1 MSGLGCKQHAKR
13 FHSDTSVSWTNDED
27 ADDARRI
34 AGRRRGP
41 HDDDDDDDDDDTDA
55 DAGDDADEGRGG
67 GGCSWG

>member
-1 MSGLGCKQHAKR
+1 MKSTQAVLDSFR
-13 FHSDTSVSWTNDED
+13 DDED

-34 AGRRRGP
+34 AGRRRRP
-41 HDDDDDDDDDDTDA
+41 HDDDDDTDA